1 MNPNPKI
8 KKIKELSYAQQEGSA
23 KPIHTQQSKSNATKK
38 NTITVITHHTH
49 TKSRNTN
56 SKPNAKL
63 TMKKAYTRRS
73 VFPPELTSRKREREE
88 SNLTENVW
96 NSEYASSTE
105 RERERCLVK
114 TKTVAQISSR
124 SRSQLLCW
132 VRRPS
137 LMGMTK
143 TYICIYKCLLFFWTH
158 ILFPFQLIYLGPL
171 CGHTRPQ
178 IFAFWTFKAF
188 TIF

>member
-73 VFPPELTSRKREREE
+73 VFPPELTSRKRERER
-88 SNLTENVW
+88 SRILQRMYGTRNMRRRR
-96 NSEYASSTE
+96 
-105 RERERCLVK
+105 RERERGVSLK
-114 TKTVAQISSR
+114 RK
-124 SRSQLLCW
+124 QLL
-132 VRRPS
+132 RS
-137 LMGMTK
+137 LVALALSCCVGSVV
-143 TYICIYKCLLFFWTH
+143 L
-158 ILFPFQLIYLGPL
+158 P
-171 CGHTRPQ
+171 
-178 IFAFWTFKAF
+178 
-188 TIF
+188 